1 LRLALLDAEV
11 DLSPFFREKLQVDWE
26 NSRSGSEEVRA
37 RVLVVDDEPLIRW
50 SVMSTLGD
58 AGYEVIEAANAAEAR
73 EQAARAGTLEFALLD
88 VRLPDSDGLTL
99 MRAIHE
105 MHPNCRFLM
114 MTAFRT
120 PELTD
125 DADAD
130 DVPVLD
136 KPFSLPDL
144 VQHVARLLDEDATSR
159 RYFSH

>member
-1 LRLALLDAEV
+1 V
-11 DLSPFFREKLQVDWE
+11 NREKT
-26 NSRSGSEEVRA
+26 RTGGGEVRA

-50 SVMSTLGD
+50 SVMSTLSD
-58 AGYEVIEAANAAEAR
+58 AGYEVIEAANALEAR
-73 EQAARAGTLEFALLD
+73 ERADQTETLDFALLD

-99 MRAIHE
+99 MRAIHAR
-105 MHPNCRFLM
+105 HPHCRFLM

-120 PELTD
+120 PELTE

-144 VQHVARLLDEDATSR
+144 VYQVAALLDEDASYR